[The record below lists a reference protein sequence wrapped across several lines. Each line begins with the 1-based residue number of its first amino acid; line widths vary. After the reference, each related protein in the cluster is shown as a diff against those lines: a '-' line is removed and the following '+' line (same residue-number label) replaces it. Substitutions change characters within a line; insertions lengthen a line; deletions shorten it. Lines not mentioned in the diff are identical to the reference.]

1 MESSRADSVF
11 DYLCVDE
18 FLRDI
23 FHARALSLAL
33 ESGLID
39 AFIKKGPISFESLTR
54 PGASGS
60 PGSSGS
66 RGSTE
71 SRGMLLLLKMLADNK
86 VTEEREGSVVLTEK
100 FARALDYRDLME
112 MKSSL
117 AHLAAHDF
125 LNYFPDFIFRPDL
138 FPRKAKSFRLFAYD
152 RCMDIT
158 EENKAAARRWMKITT
173 TLTKYEAPVCMRY
186 HDFGACRNML
196 DIGGNSGEFA
206 LQVCRSY
213 PDIKAH
219 VFDLPLVCE
228 IGREHVKDKPE
239 AGRISFIQGNALIDD
254 LRGPYDLIIFK
265 SMLHDWPEKETAHF
279 LARAGRALAPGGTL
293 LIFERAPLEE
303 AGTGFFY
310 SMLPMLIFFH
320 SFRSPGIYAARLKE
334 LGFGQMEIKAI
345 QLDTPFFLLK
355 AVKNTN

>member
-1 MESSRADSVF
+1 VF

-23 FHARALSLAL
+23 FHARALSLAF
-33 ESGLID
+33 ESGLVD
-39 AFIKKGPISFESLTR
+39 AFIKKGTISFESLTR
-54 PGASGS
+54 PGAPGS
-60 PGSSGS
+60 PGSPS
-66 RGSTE
+66 STE

-86 VTEEREGSVVLTEK
+86 VTEEREGAVALTEK
-100 FARALDYRDLME
+100 FARALEFRDLME

-125 LNYFPDFIFRPDL
+125 LTYFPDFIFRPDL

-152 RCMDIT
+152 GCMEIT
-158 EENKAAARRWMKITT
+158 EENKAKAKSWMKITT
-173 TLTKYEAPVCMRY
+173 TLTKYEAPVCMNY
-186 HDFGACRNML
+186 HDFGACRNIL
-196 DIGGNSGEFA
+196 DVGGNSGEFA
-206 LQVCRSY
+206 LQVCRRY

-219 VFDLPLVCE
+219 VFDLPIVCE

-254 LRGPYDLIIFK
+254 LGGPYDLIIFK
-265 SMLHDWPEKETAHF
+265 SMLHDWPEKEAAHF

-303 AGTGFFY
+303 AETGLFY
-310 SMLPMLIFFH
+310 SMLPMLVFFH
-320 SFRSPGIYAARLKE
+320 SFRSPGIYETCLKE
-334 LGFGQMEIKAI
+334 LGFGEIEIKAI
-345 QLDTPFFLLK
+345 HLDTPFFLLK
-355 AVKNTN
+355 ASKKIN